1 MGERRP
7 TARRASSSP
16 RPAPS
21 SAEAAAQA
29 MSRPRL
35 RAIGGRRGDRPEEAL
50 AGLVCFVCAS
60 YDTAR
65 FASEIAAALPGAPI
79 YGCTTA
85 GELTPA
91 GWASHSV
98 VAIGFLRKNFTLVA
112 HMLENLSHFG
122 VEEGRASIS
131 EARAALMAV
140 GSRMSS
146 AEHCFGLLLIDGMC
160 RREEAVISALY
171 SALDD
176 IAVVGGSAGDGMS
189 FEKTWMI
196 RDGDIYRDAALL
208 LLFHTDLP
216 FAPFKCDYFE
226 PTALK
231 MVVTDADTELRVV
244 RELNAEPAATEYAH
258 QVGLVESSLDAS
270 SFASHPVLVGVGG
283 QYYARSIQKVNADGS
298 LSFFCAIDEGLVLTV
313 AKSLDPYE
321 STLATFERMEA
332 ELGAV
337 SLYIGFDCVL
347 RRLGAERS
355 QIAHRLS
362 DLYRAPPRHRLQ
374 HLWRAISLDARKP
387 DFHRHCAR
395 LPRAMTRGGRQMT
408 CRRRRERR
416 RSQTP
421 DRQAGENQPRPDVAR
436 RTLGGQP
443 VQRLFAVRD
452 RDRARPSGAP
462 PHPGIAAG
470 DALDRKGQKAG
481 RGGELAENH
490 FRHLGR
496 PRPAAAAQRRAAR
509 PVGAGR
515 IAETGRRAAC

>member
-1 MGERRP
+1 MGERR
-7 TARRASSSP
+7 TDRAEGVVIASTG
-16 RPAPS
+16 AS
-21 SAEAAAQA
+21 SAEDAAKEIAASITGQLA
-29 MSRPRL
+29 AS
-35 RAIGGRRGDRPEEAL
+35 GDKPEEAL

-65 FASEIAAALPGAPI
+65 FASAIAAALPGAPI

-85 GELTPA
+85 GELTPD

-131 EARAALMAV
+131 EARAALMSIGPDV
-140 GSRMSS
+140 EP
-146 AEHCFGLLLIDGMC
+146 EHCFGLLLIDGMC

-196 RDGDIYRDAALL
+196 RDGDIFRDAALL

-216 FAPFKCDYFE
+216 FAPFKSDYFE

-347 RRLGAERS
+347 RRLGAERQ

-362 DLYRAPPRHRLQ
+362 ELYRRHRVIGFNTYGEQ
-374 HLWRAISLDARKP
+374 Y
-387 DFHRHCAR
+387 
-395 LPRAMTRGGRQMT
+395 
-408 CRRRRERR
+408 
-416 RSQTP
+416 RSMHVNQTF
-421 DRQAGENQPRPDVAR
+421 
-436 RTLGGQP
+436 T
-443 VQRLFAVRD
+443 
-452 RDRARPSGAP
+452 
-462 PHPGIAAG
+462 GIA
-470 DALDRKGQKAG
+470 
-481 RGGELAENH
+481 
-490 FRHLGR
+490 LGYKR
-496 PRPAAAAQRRAAR
+496 VKCSDEA
-509 PVGAGR
+509 PVK
-515 IAETGRRAAC
+515 